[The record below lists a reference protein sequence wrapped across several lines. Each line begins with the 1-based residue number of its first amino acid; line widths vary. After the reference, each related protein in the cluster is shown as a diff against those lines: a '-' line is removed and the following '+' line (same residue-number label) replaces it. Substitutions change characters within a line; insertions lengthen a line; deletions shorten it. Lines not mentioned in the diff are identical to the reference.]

1 MATLQELLEARKKA
15 QAVPAPIPV
24 PIPTQPARELQS
36 VLEPTKQ
43 STALSTSLSTSLNPN
58 PTPKVEQA
66 ISSTQVAPTPR
77 DIPRDPRLDR
87 DLVAKIDQLAYDLQ
101 EASPNIGE
109 ALRYI
114 HRALLQDPVQVTVLN
129 DTERSI
135 FFQGLM
141 RHSTTEII
149 AKATKKRTPKAGKE
163 ALSVDD
169 FM

>member
-1 MATLQELLEARKKA
+1 MATLQELLAARKKA
-15 QAVPAPIPV
+15 QAVPAPAPT
-24 PIPTQPARELQS
+24 PIPIQPARELQS
-36 VLEPTKQ
+36 VLDPSKQ
-43 STALSTSLSTSLNPN
+43 STALSPALSTPT

-66 ISSTQVAPTPR
+66 ISSTQVAPAAR
-77 DIPRDPRLDR
+77 DMPRDPRLDR

-169 FM
+169 FI

>member
-1 MATLQELLEARKKA
+1 MATLAELLAARKKA
-15 QAVPAPIPV
+15 PAPAPAPIPL
-24 PIPTQPARELQS
+24 QPARELQLL
-36 VLEPTKQ
+36 LEPSKQ
-43 STALSTSLSTSLNPN
+43 STALNPT

-87 DLVAKIDQLAYDLQ
+87 DLVAKIDQLKYDLQ

-141 RHSTTEII
+141 RHSTTEIV
-149 AKATKKRTPKAGKE
+149 AKATKKRMPKADKE